1 MVKPNRKCSRRV
13 LQRWRS
19 YDSSSNYTEKD
30 SQGRVRLSPEDIDLI
45 VNLVVERL
53 KIYLDPD
60 IEDGK

>member
-1 MVKPNRKCSRRV
+1 
-13 LQRWRS
+13 
-19 YDSSSNYTEKD
+19 
-30 SQGRVRLSPEDIDLI
+30 VRLSPEDIDLI